1 MTSLSRCEVLD
12 SCEIT
17 EVMIKCTSTIEYI
30 QRNKRAQDQ
39 KNAISMQILAAHIQ
53 IFSYSVW
60 FFNGLYTLLNLL
72 IYLCPSRYRFCHFL
86 VRCLD
91 AAFVHWPECT
101 GCTGLLLH
109 SPVLLTLFIYVTSC
123 PFASSS
129 SVLCRDTDA
138 LDSGH
143 IWVAPALI
151 VCQPLRQHH

>member
-1 MTSLSRCEVLD
+1 MRFLVVLG
-12 SCEIT
+12 IT
-17 EVMIKCTSTIEYI
+17 EVILNCTGTIMSK
-30 QRNKRAQDQ
+30 QRNKRAGDQ
-39 KNAISMQILAAHIQ
+39 KKKNAISMQILTAHIQ

-72 IYLCPSRYRFCHFL
+72 IYLCLSRYRFCHFL
-86 VRCLD
+86 ARCLD

-101 GCTGLLLH
+101 GTGLFH
-109 SPVLLTLFIYVTSC
+109 PPVLLTLFIYVTSC